1 MNADAKTLISS
12 ILIVLNTY
20 QFIRMCILY
29 FKNKKIDID
38 RFEKIRNRMSFSDY
52 AERILIVDVVL
63 YLLNKFY

>member
-29 FKNKKIDID
+29 FKNKKKDID
-38 RFEKIRNRMSFSDY
+38 SFEKIRNRMSFSDY

>member
-29 FKNKKIDID
+29 FKNKKKDID
-38 RFEKIRNRMSFSDY
+38 RFEKIRN
-52 AERILIVDVVL
+52 
-63 YLLNKFY
+63 